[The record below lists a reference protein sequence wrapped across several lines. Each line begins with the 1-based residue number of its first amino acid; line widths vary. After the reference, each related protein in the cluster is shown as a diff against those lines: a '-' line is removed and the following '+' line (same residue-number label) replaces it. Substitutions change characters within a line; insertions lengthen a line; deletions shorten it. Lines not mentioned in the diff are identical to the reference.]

1 MAELETYIPLE
12 DAAQKYDLRAHVLTD
27 LVEKGELRAVQVG
40 RRIAVAEGEVFD
52 LVKEMTGDGK
62 KYAPLEGKPIRV
74 SKAAEKYQMPHATL
88 SKWAKRGYICVIER
102 RGCPKSPVQP
112 VRRTGEDRTPEP
124 VLSEAE
130 GICAGGGRATT
141 LPTATAASPAIM
153 GTGRVR

>member
-40 RRIAVAEGEVFD
+40 RKVAVAEDEVFD

-62 KYAPLEGKPIRV
+62 KYATLEGKPIRV

-88 SKWAKRGYICVIER
+88 SKWAKRGYIRVIEQR
-102 RGCPKSPVQP
+102 PR
-112 VRRTGEDRTPEP
+112 
-124 VLSEAE
+124 LLLLNEADVAKARDLAE
-130 GICAGGGRATT
+130 RLNMTGGRGV
-141 LPTATAASPAIM
+141 I
-153 GTGRVR
+153 TGPVYSM